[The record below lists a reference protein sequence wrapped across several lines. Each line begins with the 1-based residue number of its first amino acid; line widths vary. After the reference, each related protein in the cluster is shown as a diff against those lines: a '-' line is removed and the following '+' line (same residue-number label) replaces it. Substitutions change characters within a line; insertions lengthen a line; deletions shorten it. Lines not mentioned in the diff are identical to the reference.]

1 MMNSYFWIHILNI
14 KIIGPRKGHPF
25 PLLLA
30 ILLPWQPRALAIA
43 FSTMEG
49 FTLLVRPG
57 SSWKGAGRLLETG
70 KCGLPHDTGHP
81 SSSMHPS
88 VVCWAVVHP
97 ARLGHLCQKL
107 ISGSHSAIYWPQLS
121 QTFDLQLC
129 PLLETLQAKAEE
141 QGECSCSDLVLAGS
155 AFFITN
161 SKWACGGSCHLHSA
175 LSPSACLST
184 HTVWLWRTPHTTARS
199 LSHQAHLFSSVQTNL
214 WALKLNLASKDQN
227 MIQTQDNEKS
237 YSNPR
242 PGITKH
248 PLPTLII

>member
-30 ILLPWQPRALAIA
+30 ILLPWQPRALATA

-57 SSWKGAGRLLETG
+57 SSWERGWETAGNW
-70 KCGLPHDTGHP
+70 KMWAAPWHWA
-81 SSSMHPS
+81 SSMHPS

-141 QGECSCSDLVLAGS
+141 QGECSCSDLVVAGS
-155 AFFITN
+155 AFLITN
-161 SKWACGGSCHLHSA
+161 SKRACGGSCHLHSA

-184 HTVWLWRTPHTTARS
+184 HTVWLWRTPHTTAWS
-199 LSHQAHLFSSVQTNL
+199 LFHQTHLFNSVQINL

-237 YSNPR
+237 YSNSR
-242 PGITKH
+242 SGITKH